1 MSVLDAG
8 FVAAVM
14 RGCQAR
20 ITLAVWRT
28 SSPFGSMRSSLVRST
43 RKRNASERAK
53 ARLFGRRFRDRL
65 VLARP
70 SALDALRDIAGIID
84 GAADLSTNKRHFASL
99 GRRQIRRKP

>member
-1 MSVLDAG
+1 
-8 FVAAVM
+8 
-14 RGCQAR
+14 
-20 ITLAVWRT
+20 
-28 SSPFGSMRSSLVRST
+28 
-43 RKRNASERAK
+43 
-53 ARLFGRRFRDRL
+53 LFGRRFRDRL